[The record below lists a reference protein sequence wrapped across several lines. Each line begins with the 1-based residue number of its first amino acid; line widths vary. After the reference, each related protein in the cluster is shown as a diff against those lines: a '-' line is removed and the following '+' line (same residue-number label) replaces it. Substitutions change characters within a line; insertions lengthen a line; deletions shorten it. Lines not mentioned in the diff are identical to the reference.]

1 MKFSCEKH
9 ELVEAVSNVQRAV
22 SVKSTIPSLEG
33 ILIKTKENAITLC
46 GYNLELGMTTVL
58 TSDVEE
64 SGKIVVSAKLFGDIV
79 RRLPSDRVSIAV
91 DDSNMMT
98 ILSGESNFSIA
109 GIPAEEYP
117 DLPTVHDEDA
127 VTIPQAM
134 LKSMIRQTIFAVA
147 ENDAKPIHTGT
158 LFELCDD
165 CFRLVSVDGYRLAV
179 REEKLHCP
187 KETNFV
193 VPGKTLSE
201 LLKLLK
207 DDGDETI
214 TMHIATRHIV
224 FALGSYTIVS
234 RLLEGEFLDYHSAL
248 PKKKTTEII
257 VNVRQFVNSVERVSL
272 LITDR
277 LKSPIRCEF
286 DNQEIRLFC
295 STPIGRA
302 TDRFPAKIEGQSME
316 MGFNNRYLLDA
327 LRNSECD
334 EVRICL
340 SGAISP
346 MLVMPKEGDSFL
358 FLVLPVR
365 LKADYD

>member
-9 ELVEAVSNVQRAV
+9 QLVEAVSNVQRAV

-33 ILIKTKENAITLC
+33 ILIRTKENAIVLC
-46 GYNLELGMTTVL
+46 GYNLELGMTTVIE
-58 TSDVEE
+58 SQVEE

-79 RRLPSDRVSIAV
+79 RRLPDDQVTVSV
-91 DDSNMMT
+91 DENHMT
-98 ILSGESNFSIA
+98 TIVSGESTFSIA

-117 DLPTVHDEDA
+117 DLPTVYDETA
-127 VTIPQAM
+127 VTLPQPM

-147 ENDAKPIHTGT
+147 ESDAKPIHTGT
-158 LFELCDD
+158 LFELCKD
-165 CFRLVSVDGYRLAV
+165 CLRLVSVDGYRLAV
-179 REEKLHCP
+179 REEKVQCP
-187 KETNFV
+187 KETTFV

-207 DDGDETI
+207 DDGENTI
-214 TMHIATRHIV
+214 TMNIATRHIV
-224 FALGSYTIVS
+224 FEIDNYTIVS

-248 PKKKTTEII
+248 PKNKTTEVI
-257 VNVRQFVNSVERVSL
+257 VNVRDFVNSVERVSL

-286 DNQEIRLFC
+286 EENEIKLFC
-295 STPIGRA
+295 ATPIGRA
-302 TDRFPAKIEGQSME
+302 NDRLSAKIEGQSLE

-334 EVRICL
+334 EVKISL

-346 MLVMPKEGDSFL
+346 MLIMPREGESFL

-365 LKADYD
+365 LKADH

>member
-1 MKFSCEKH
+1 MKFSCDKH
-9 ELVEAVSNVQRAV
+9 QLVEAVTNVQRAV
-22 SVKSTIPSLEG
+22 SAKSTIPSLEG
-33 ILIKTKENAITLC
+33 ILIRAKECTITLC
-46 GYNLELGMTTVL
+46 GYNLELGMTTEILSTVM
-58 TSDVEE
+58 EK
-64 SGKIVVSAKLFGDIV
+64 GKIVVSAKLFGDII
-79 RRLPSDRVSIAV
+79 RRLPDDHVTITV
-91 DDSNMMT
+91 DDSNMTT
-98 ILSGESNFSIA
+98 IVSGDSTFSIA

-117 DLPTVHDEDA
+117 DLPSVYDEEA
-127 VTIPQAM
+127 VTVPQHL

-147 ENDAKPIHTGT
+147 ESDAKPIHTGT
-158 LFELCDD
+158 LFEILPD
-165 CFRLVSVDGYRLAV
+165 CIRLVSVDGYRLAV
-179 REEKLHCP
+179 REEKMESG
-187 KETNFV
+187 KDTTFV

-214 TMHIATRHIV
+214 TMHVASRHIL
-224 FALGSYTIVS
+224 FELGSYTIVS

-248 PKKKTTEII
+248 PKNKTTEII
-257 VNVRQFVNSVERVSL
+257 VKVRDFVNSVERVSL

-286 DNQEIRLFC
+286 ENDEIKLFC

-302 TDRFPAKIEGQSME
+302 NDRFPAKIEGQNLE

-334 EVRICL
+334 EVKISL

-346 MLVMPKEGDSFL
+346 MLITPREGQDFL

-365 LKADYD
+365 LKADY